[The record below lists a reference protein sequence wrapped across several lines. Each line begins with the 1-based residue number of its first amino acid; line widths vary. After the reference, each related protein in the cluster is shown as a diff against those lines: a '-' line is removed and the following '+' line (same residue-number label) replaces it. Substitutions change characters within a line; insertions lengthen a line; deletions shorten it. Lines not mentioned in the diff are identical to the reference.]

1 MKTFLNASEVAKI
14 LRVDR
19 ATVSRWLK
27 NGKIKGAIRPD
38 SAHQWRI
45 PMSAVED
52 LMKGSSTNNESS

>member
-38 SAHQWRI
+38 NAHQWRI